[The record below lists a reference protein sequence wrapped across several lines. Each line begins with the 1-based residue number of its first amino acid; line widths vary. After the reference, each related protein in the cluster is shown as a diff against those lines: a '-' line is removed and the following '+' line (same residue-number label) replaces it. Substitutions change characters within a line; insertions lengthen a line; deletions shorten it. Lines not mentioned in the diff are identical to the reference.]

1 MNSTR
6 DWHAE
11 THSACSGNA
20 SELASE
26 GDVNEVTFHRG
37 NLLHESEKVRGVG
50 DGTRCANAAK
60 ARNQLRF

>member
-1 MNSTR
+1 MQR
-6 DWHAE
+6 VG
-11 THSACSGNA
+11 SGDA
-20 SELASE
+20 SELASA

-50 DGTRCANAAK
+50 DGTCCANAAK